1 MARARTTPPVDPLA
15 RNAFL
20 VKEHVGAFRAANN
33 FDIHDP
39 ATGEIVLLCREDS
52 LGLLTR
58 LLRFSD
64 YKTLTP
70 FDVTVRT
77 ADGTLVLRVKRGV
90 SFWRSKVQVEDG
102 AGVLLGTFRQ
112 RMLSIGGAFDVLDP
126 QGVLVCSLKGSWTG
140 WDFRFNSDA
149 GELAHV
155 TKRWAGIGREF
166 FTSADNYM
174 LSIAASVPPTSRA
187 RALIL
192 AAVLCIDMVLKE

>member
-1 MARARTTPPVDPLA
+1 VNPLA

-39 ATGEIVLLCREDS
+39 ATGEVVLLCREES
-52 LGLLTR
+52 LGLFTR

-70 FDVTVRT
+70 FDITVRT
-77 ADGTLVLRVKRGV
+77 PDGALVVRVKRGV

-102 AGVLLGTFRQ
+102 ARMLLGTFRQ

-126 QGVLVCSLKGSWTG
+126 QGVLICSLKGSWTG
-140 WDFRFNSDA
+140 WDFRFVSGAD
-149 GELAHV
+149 ELAHV
-155 TKRWAGIGREF
+155 TKRWSGIGREF
-166 FTSADNYM
+166 FTSADNYV
-174 LSIAASVPPTSRA
+174 LSISDAVPAASSA

>member
-1 MARARTTPPVDPLA
+1 MARIRPTPSVDLLA

-39 ATGEIVLLCREDS
+39 ATGAVVMLCREES

-64 YKTLTP
+64 YKTRTP
-70 FDVTVRT
+70 FDITLRT
-77 ADGTLVLRVKRGV
+77 PDGAPVLRVKRGV
-90 SFWRSKVQVEDG
+90 SFWRSTVQVEDG
-102 AGVLLGTFRQ
+102 GGTLLGTFRQ

-140 WDFRFNSDA
+140 WDFRFVSDA

-155 TKRWAGIGREF
+155 TKRWSGMGREF

-174 LSIAASVPPTSRA
+174 LSISESVPPTSRA